1 MAHAMRK
8 TPHQRLS
15 PTSRASAL
23 SIASTSS
30 ALAGSASVS
39 CAHLS
44 TFFSAAAAI
53 SAAEVGG
60 LRSGSSLRRWG
71 AGSGCCACSN
81 RVHDSQKPMLP
92 DPADRTPEALYRLRQ
107 QAHML
112 LGCSPA
118 EKALQAA
125 AGHKQTAGGN
135 YAAWRLTWPLQ
146 KWWKA

>member
-1 MAHAMRK
+1 MADAMQK

-30 ALAGSASVS
+30 ALAGSASVR

-44 TFFSAAAAI
+44 TLFSTATAI

-71 AGSGCCACSN
+71 AGGGCRACSS
-81 RVHDSQKPMLP
+81 RVHYYQQACAARPC
-92 DPADRTPEALYRLRQ
+92 RTGPGFALYGLRQ
-107 QAHML
+107 PAHVI
-112 LGCSPA
+112 LGCSLQSWHSRQQPA
-118 EKALQAA
+118 TCRLQAA
-125 AGHKQTAGGN
+125 IM
-135 YAAWRLTWPLQ
+135 LI
-146 KWWKA
+146 